1 MMAKWPLA
9 KCPLAKCPLAKC
21 LLAKCPLAKCPDTI
35 RPHIGSIREI
45 TLVPFRRSALHTL
58 CTIHPHFFPRF
69 NDDRSL

>member
-35 RPHIGSIREI
+35 QNDIYTDI
-45 TLVPFRRSALHTL
+45 LLMLHHVL
-58 CTIHPHFFPRF
+58 
-69 NDDRSL
+69 